1 MKHKTLL
8 LSFFVFATFIT
19 TSVARAED
27 STTDEKPWRDR
38 LEERREMMIEN
49 KTERQEM
56 MQENATERRELFEEN
71 SEERREGMKVRF
83 DEFKKER
90 IGGMIEMMTK
100 RFEWAI
106 ARLENIADRIEARIE
121 KIEDE
126 TDTTLTDARVHLD
139 EARTD
144 IADATKL
151 LGEIEVDVDYFT
163 TDNSK
168 TDERF
173 SGFRSAFGEVKVEIK
188 SAWMHLRE
196 ALDEIKGERSDDAK
210 KEPMDDWNT
219 NNSR

>member
-1 MKHKTLL
+1 M
-8 LSFFVFATFIT
+8 
-19 TSVARAED
+19 
-27 STTDEKPWRDR
+27 
-38 LEERREMMIEN
+38 EERRDIMMEN
-49 KTERQEM
+49 KTERQE
-56 MQENATERRELFEEN
+56 LFKEN
-71 SEERREGMKVRF
+71 SEERKEFRGEFKTRF
-83 DEFKKER
+83 DEFKKQR

-126 TDTTLTDARVHLD
+126 TDTTLTDARTYLD

-151 LGEIEVDVDYFT
+151 LSEIDVDIDSIT
-163 TDNSK
+163 ADETK

-173 SGFRSAFGEVKVEIK
+173 SGFRDAFGAVKTEIK
-188 SAWMHLRE
+188 SAWTHLGE
-196 ALDEIKGERSDDAK
+196 AVQAIKGERSDDAK

-219 NNSR
+219 NN

>member
-8 LSFFVFATFIT
+8 LSFFVFAALVT

-27 STTDEKPWRDR
+27 STSTDDKPWKERM
-38 LEERREMMIEN
+38 EERRNIMMEN

-56 MQENATERRELFEEN
+56 MQENATERRELFKEN

-83 DEFKKER
+83 DEFTKQR

-126 TDTTLTDARVHLD
+126 TNTTLTDARTHLD

-151 LGEIEVDVDYFT
+151 LSEIDVDVDYITADET
-163 TDNSK
+163 TVG
-168 TDERF
+168 ERF
-173 SGFRSAFGEVKVEIK
+173 SGFRDAFGEVKTEIK
-188 SAWMHLRE
+188 SAWTHLRE

-219 NNSR
+219 NN